1 MPMKFA
7 LRIRVQLGLLL
18 DAKPKHVGVAMTRR
32 EPTQHFLWSMPTG
45 TSRLHLS
52 APEPSIDDVACAC
65 NLYFSNQVEFTSSS
79 PQFVLLLPF
88 PKLDAAWRNTD
99 SPGPGAMPCQ
109 PPPKA
114 EKTDSAPL
122 HVFPVEIFDQV
133 TPSCFTSLLVLPPS
147 SFDTARFKAHGFCFH
162 VNEEHARC
170 GE

>member
-114 EKTDSAPL
+114 EKTDSASDSAGQKPHCSL
-122 HVFPVEIFDQV
+122 SRRS
-133 TPSCFTSLLVLPPS
+133 TFTGG
-147 SFDTARFKAHGFCFH
+147 TRFQREKGG
-162 VNEEHARC
+162 RR
-170 GE
+170 